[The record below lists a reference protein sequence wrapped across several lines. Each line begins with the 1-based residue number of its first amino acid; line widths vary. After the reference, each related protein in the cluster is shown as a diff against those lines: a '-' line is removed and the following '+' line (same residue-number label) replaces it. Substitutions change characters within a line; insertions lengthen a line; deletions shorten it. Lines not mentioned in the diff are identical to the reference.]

1 MAQKFVVFPSD
12 VTKEEIALWFSNNG
26 EGVNGWWTG
35 IPPFLQTRANEEGW
49 VLPQVWDEVYYR
61 DEEIQR

>member
-26 EGVNGWWTG
+26 EGVSGWWTG
-35 IPPFLQTRANEEGW
+35 IPPFLQTRKRHLSHQLI
-49 VLPQVWDEVYYR
+49 VQ
-61 DEEIQR
+61 